1 MTSPS
6 KVTTIQL
13 IMKKK
18 MPYGLKLYL
27 IEKTGSTYHEINK
40 VLSGTSTNVE
50 LMQQVNKLLA
60 EYNQIQQEIQNNVEA
75 AQ

>member
-1 MTSPS
+1 
-6 KVTTIQL
+6 
-13 IMKKK
+13 

>member
-1 MTSPS
+1 
-6 KVTTIQL
+6 
-13 IMKKK
+13 

-50 LMQQVNKLLA
+50 LMREVNRYLS
-60 EYNQIQQEIQNNVEA
+60 EYNQLQQEIQNNVEV

>member
-1 MTSPS
+1 
-6 KVTTIQL
+6 
-13 IMKKK
+13 

-40 VLSGTSTNVE
+40 VLSGISTNVE
-50 LMQQVNKLLA
+50 LMQEVNKHLT
-60 EYNQIQQEIQNNVEA
+60 EYNRLQQEIQSNVEV